1 MKQEVTRM
9 HKPKPGEK
17 EKDSW
22 SLDDM
27 IYHTT
32 VTRET
37 GEIKEAN
44 PEGGVYI
51 RGLILHGARWNKTS
65 LDEPI
70 GTEMF
75 FDLPI
80 LFCTAIS
87 KKKGLDQEKMTQ
99 NYYCPVYKY
108 PKRTDRYLI
117 FRVYLGCDLLGGHH
131 KAKLR
136 GIALLC
142 SKE

>member
-1 MKQEVTRM
+1 MKQEVTRL

-22 SLDDM
+22 SLDDVV
-27 IYHTT
+27 YQTN
-32 VTRET
+32 V
-37 GEIKEAN
+37 KESNFEQKAEH
-44 PEGGVYI
+44 PAEGVYV
-51 RGLILHGARWNKTS
+51 RGLFLHGGRWGKNG
-65 LDEPI
+65 LDEPT

-75 FDLPI
+75 FDLPV
-80 LFCTAIS
+80 LHCSAN
-87 KKKGLDQEKMTQ
+87 KKKVLDPEKMNQ

-108 PKRTDRYLI
+108 PKRTDKYLI
-117 FRVYLGCDLLGGHH
+117 FRVYLACDSIGNH

-142 SKE
+142 SKD